1 MIVPLN
7 LPKAKLRLKRKDSQV
22 YVWCVIRQMDLL
34 CTPEEW
40 VRQHVIHYLINEKQF
55 PKGLIASEY
64 VVEYNGLNK
73 RADIVVFD
81 RNHHPLLIVECKAP
95 EIPINEKVLLQIA
108 TYNSKLNVPFL
119 FLTNGLKHE
128 VLNRELENWKKH
140 SDLPNFKEM
149 LLIKSSL

>member
-7 LPKAKLRLKRKDSQV
+7 LPKAKLRLKRKENQV
-22 YVWCVIRQMDLL
+22 YVWCIVRQMDLL

-40 VRQHVIHYLINEKQF
+40 VRQHVIHFLIEEKNV

-64 VVEYNGLNK
+64 VVEYNGLKK

-81 RNHHPLLIVECKAP
+81 RDHSPVLIVECKAP
-95 EIPINEKVLLQIA
+95 EVPINEKVLQQIA

-119 FLTNGLKHE
+119 YLTNGLTHE
-128 VLNRELENWKKH
+128 VIGKEKDTWKKC
-140 SDLPNFKEM
+140 SDLPNYPEM
-149 LLIKSSL
+149 LSAKS